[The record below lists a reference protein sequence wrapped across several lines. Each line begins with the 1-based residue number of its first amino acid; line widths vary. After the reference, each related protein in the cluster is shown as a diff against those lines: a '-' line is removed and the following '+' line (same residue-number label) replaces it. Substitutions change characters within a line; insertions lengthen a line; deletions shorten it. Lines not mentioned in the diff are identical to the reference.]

1 MWAFKPEN
9 KKMLMHCIFLLKS
22 LVFKT
27 VSVPFYDYPDSLGKK
42 PFFDSII
49 LVISFF
55 FVIFADK
62 KCDDRTLITLV

>member
-1 MWAFKPEN
+1 M
-9 KKMLMHCIFLLKS
+9 
-22 LVFKT
+22 KT
-27 VSVPFYDYPDSLGKK
+27 GTHTQVPLYDYPDSLGKK